1 MVIKSHFG
9 KNMKKTSICVNQKMK
24 YIFKDIHFNEEDS
37 CFNMSTKDRLSH
49 FLEIFTKVLAE

>member
-24 YIFKDIHFNEEDS
+24 YIFKDIHFNQEDFG
-37 CFNMSTKDRLSH
+37 FNMSTRERLSH
-49 FLEIFTKVLAE
+49 FLEIFKKY